1 MLTTLD
7 VRRYEELGA
16 RLGEEIGNKLVARL
30 GTLRDNQ
37 AAPRQFKGGVPF
49 AALSASEATEFVE
62 VLPFVGE
69 YVENAETF
77 AADGVSLEA
86 YLQSRLYDER
96 GCPMAGCIDT
106 IGSTLRSAMR
116 QQSELFS
123 ARYPVRHAGLA

>member
-16 RLGEEIGNKLVARL
+16 RLGEEIGNKLVAKL
-30 GTLRDNQ
+30 GSLGATPV
-37 AAPRQFKGGVPF
+37 PRQFKGGVPF
-49 AALSASEATEFVE
+49 AALSKDEAAEFVE